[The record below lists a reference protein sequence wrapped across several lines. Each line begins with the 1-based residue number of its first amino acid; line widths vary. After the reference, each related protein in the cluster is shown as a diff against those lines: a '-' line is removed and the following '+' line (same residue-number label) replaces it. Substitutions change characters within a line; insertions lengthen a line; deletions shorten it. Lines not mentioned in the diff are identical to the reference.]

1 MAALPYLSP
10 MFNKKK
16 REQRLLEQIS
26 MIKPTSKSELKSECL
41 YLCNLNVEKA
51 EKMYDFLVKDMQ
63 DIPDIEPAQKPFIQN
78 FGEQASGVFQ
88 WLRDNQDMLGQGVD
102 FIRGII
108 SSRKGTPPTTP
119 LPPING

>member
-1 MAALPYLSP
+1 

-16 REQRLLEQIS
+16 KEQRLREQIA
-26 MIKPTSKSELKSECL
+26 MIKPTSKSALKRECL

-51 EKMYDFLVKDMQ
+51 ERMYNFLVKDMES
-63 DIPDIEPAQKPFIQN
+63 IPDIEPAQKPFLQN
-78 FGEQASGVFQ
+78 FGEQASGIFG
-88 WLRDNQDMLGQGVD
+88 WLRENQDMLGQGID

-108 SSRKGTPPTTP
+108 ASRKGGSAIPPATP